1 MSERVFAVIIGSGFG
16 GLGAA
21 IALRKAGLS
30 DLVVLEKA
38 DSVGGTWRENTY
50 PGCACD
56 VPSHLYSFSFE
67 RNPRWSETYSPQAE
81 IRAYLE
87 RCADK
92 YDVRRHVRFGA
103 EAVSAELDE
112 ASGLW
117 TVTTRKGDRFEARVV
132 IGAVGPLH
140 RFSLPQ
146 IPGLDRFR
154 GKVIHSARWDHAF
167 DPRGQRV
174 AAVGSGASAIQFIPA
189 IVDDVARMHV
199 FVRTP
204 AWILPREERRYTEL
218 EKQLFERLPLASW
231 LVRQEIFLRHE
242 LRTLGFVREKR
253 ILAFAERLARRHL
266 AEAIADPGLR
276 EILTPGYRMGC
287 KRILLSNTYYPALA
301 KPHVEVI
308 GRGLERVTE
317 GGVLGP
323 DGVERP
329 VDAILLG
336 TGFDV
341 HDYLGP
347 MRVRG
352 RGGRDLGEQWAKEGA
367 HAFYGVTAPG
377 FPNFFTLVGPN
388 TGLGSNS
395 IVFMIEAQI
404 EMIMKIVGL
413 VRGRP
418 GALVEVREEVERAFN
433 ARVQEKLRSTIWET
447 GCHAW
452 YHDASGRN
460 CTLWPGLCSQ
470 YWVETQRFDAADYA
484 ITAGRSPAASA

>member
-21 IALRKAGLS
+21 IALRKAGIS
-30 DLVVLEKA
+30 DFVVLEKA
-38 DSVGGTWRENTY
+38 DAVGGTWRENTY

-56 VPSHLYSFSFE
+56 VPSHLYSYSFE

-87 RCADK
+87 HCADK

-112 ASGLW
+112 ASGSW
-117 TVTTRKGDRFEARVV
+117 TVETRARQRFTARVV

-140 RFSLPQ
+140 RFSLPK

-154 GKVIHSARWDHAF
+154 GKVIHSARWDPSF

-174 AAVGSGASAIQFIPA
+174 AVVGAGASAIQLIPA
-189 IVDDVARMHV
+189 IVDDVAEMV
-199 FVRTP
+199 CFQRTP
-204 AWILPREERRYTEL
+204 AWVLPREERRYTEL
-218 EKQLFERLPLASW
+218 EKRLFARVPAASW

-242 LRTLGFVREKR
+242 LRTLGFVKEPR
-253 ILAFAERLARRHL
+253 ILAFAERMALKHMAG
-266 AEAIADPGLR
+266 AISDPKLR
-276 EILTPGYRMGC
+276 ATLTPSYRMGC
-287 KRILLSNTYYPALA
+287 KRILMSNTYYPALSR
-301 KPHVEVI
+301 PHVEVF
-308 GRGLERVTE
+308 GSALAEVTE
-317 GGVLGP
+317 QGVLGP
-323 DGVERP
+323 DGVERE

-352 RGGRDLGEQWAKEGA
+352 RGGRDLGEQWARDGA
-367 HAFYGVTAPG
+367 HAYLGVTAPG
-377 FPNFFTLVGPN
+377 FPNFYTLVGPN

-395 IVFMIEAQI
+395 ILFMIEAQVA
-404 EMIMKIVGL
+404 MVMKLVGL
-413 VRGRP
+413 VRDEP
-418 GALVEVREEVERAFN
+418 GALVEVREDVERAFN
-433 ARVQEKLRSTIWET
+433 ARIQEELRSTIWET
-447 GCHAW
+447 GCQSW
-452 YHDASGRN
+452 YHDDAGRN
-460 CTLWPGLCSQ
+460 STLWPGLCTR
-470 YWVETQRFDAADYA
+470 YLWETRRFRPADYA
-484 ITAGRSPAASA
+484 VTEGRSPAA